1 MDSLN
6 TPRLQAGLG
15 RVKEVYREGDNI
27 STLLLARVVNV
38 NHKYNT
44 VDVETIGTF
53 SGDTLAGSTEADG
66 RFSAKLPIQFGGTNY
81 KGKAYGQ
88 TMPVEN
94 GNMVLIGFI
103 NGRKKAP
110 IVLSIYAD
118 EETATKLNQAQMNSS
133 SSDSDAVK
141 ANTNQAYTLHPS
153 LTYENID
160 GLGNRTVSFTGK
172 SFLVMSQEDKRV
184 ANLSDSMYGV
194 LYESQRSS
202 YYSDGE
208 IIEPISEKAPIVLYK
223 HQGIKTDSGAV
234 DNHVFMAFVDRDGTM
249 RLSETEKGANWKTY
263 FEMKPDKSIGM
274 YQMTDSSTAGMGRE
288 GSHIA
293 ITEEGI
299 VSLRSGDNL
308 WELKDSRILNNGK
321 DAVAQALEEEM
332 RAVNKVL
339 DLVRKANDLDR
350 WYNKFPKMIDDFV
363 EANGKD
369 DPRLGY
375 SNRLEIQEYYSDIQ
389 ENKDTYLMYAKQ
401 YSVSSTDF
409 ENAFKSLQAYV
420 DSKSFFGNTP
430 YIQIIPSETKEKFM
444 TAFKKCSEMLYKII
458 DKGTQN
464 MSGYQLGI
472 YDVHAGIR
480 QTEKDVELYAGDFRV
495 LEDRVVSNEASLKI
509 QADKIEQKVSK
520 VEIPNLIKENVRIGG
535 ANYFYDKQV
544 VSLGLS
550 TESNK
555 VIEGDQYLGWFLA
568 VKPEDVLSIQRWS
581 TPNNQFSYVFTKDVP
596 QKGIEYFGGNFNT
609 LDANKLKYEG
619 IKVPEEA
626 QFFFLYLSSNAYK
639 ETLPKIKVEFGNV
652 ATDYTEPDVATK
664 EEMRLVK
671 ESVGDLVVKADEV
684 TASVETV
691 IKGLGENSEI
701 LSRTVAN
708 VSVLEGQVEAKV
720 DSDGV
725 INAINLD
732 KTGAKIDVQ
741 HVDIVIG
748 GENLLDDTEKEVGGS
763 ENPLM
768 RDNWDIAPAIREYG
782 YKRPYTISFVAKTR
796 TNSRIMVSTT
806 GDAFGIGSKVV
817 ETSNERQTFSYV
829 FYPEPLAN
837 KDTGKSILTFVGDG
851 PDVYPVVSYVSFKLG
866 NVDVTWTP
874 SANDRAKETLTVIQ
888 DETTKTVG
896 NALEQL
902 NRSPIN
908 LFRGFPY
915 NQKLNVRTNN
925 EQRYT
930 YPFAEKGALIKVEP
944 HTTYSFS
951 WDYNYFSSN
960 YGEDKLMVSVGSASE
975 TVPFKDYYFTNRLK
989 DKELTFEVINVDPDY
1004 PYFGIRFSEV
1014 NNAVDTTNVDYFSL
1028 MLTKSN
1034 KPLDWAPNPND
1045 LSDLA
1050 KQAEVD
1056 IDRALAT
1063 LDDIAKDGK
1072 LTPGEK
1078 KIVAKEW
1085 ATIQGEYP
1093 NIKNQAVKYAY
1104 NVAQLQTVYGN
1115 LDTYLT
1121 PLLADMTATTN
1132 VEPTEFHNKFKDYYT
1147 MKLNILNGVSN
1158 QLNGK
1163 LSDVSAAAEEAQRD
1177 ADAANKELADISSD
1191 NKLTPAEKLVLK
1203 KDWDTIVNE
1212 FPNLYAQ
1219 GALYTV
1225 SVSELKNAYD
1235 VLYAM
1240 VPPLLKDMNATT
1252 DIDGETFR
1260 HNFVVYYGRKVSFL
1274 NTIYG
1279 SLQTNINDQINK
1291 TNQAITRVNGE
1302 IDDMAKDG
1310 KLTPV
1315 EKKLLQKEYKLI
1327 IDEQSELK
1335 KQLAQYNVDYS
1346 KVQTTLTA
1354 LSTYVDP
1361 FFTVMDQTSNV
1372 DGTKLK
1378 KVFNDYYNAKLTSL
1392 NAVANTINGYVTAAY
1407 NLADKAQ
1414 KAAVDAKN
1422 SADKANNSISDM
1434 ASDGKLTPV
1443 EKKNLATEWA
1453 TIQGEFAGIKAQG
1466 TQYGVAL
1473 GNYQN
1478 AYATLSSYVPDLL
1491 SDMSATSDI
1500 DPTTFRTNF
1509 KLYYNYKVD
1518 VTARVADV
1526 IQGNLN
1532 ATNGLLAQAQ
1542 TDATNAKNQAGIA
1555 NSAIADMA
1563 NDGKL
1568 TPVEK
1573 KRVAAEWEAIQS
1585 ELPLLKAQAG
1595 RYAVSVTTYQAKY
1608 DALNT
1613 YITPLLQNM
1622 TATSTITA
1630 SAFKSTFKGYY
1641 DAKVTLMNSISD
1653 VIKGDVTAVNNELA
1667 TAKKQVDASEAL
1679 LADMAKSGKLTPVE
1693 KKTVSKEWEAIKSEL
1708 ATLKTQATR
1717 YGVSSANYQTQYTNL
1732 NSYVTPL
1739 LSDLTTTSDVD
1750 AVTLKTNFK
1759 NYYDAKLVLLNE
1771 VSNAIQTNVGTVDN
1785 KVDRLGQYV
1794 AYAWSADGKD
1804 RFTRT
1809 FTPNL
1814 LVDNTSFN
1822 IEQKAYVLDNGVK
1835 VQTRYAQIPIP
1846 KELVGKTLTFSAYI
1860 KNLDNVSTKGCSIGF
1875 ASYVNANVN
1884 VQVVDCLFVENN
1896 RVVFT
1901 GELPDG
1907 YFAILIYANTGTWN
1921 GSSNSIQVYDY
1932 KLEASSKV
1940 STYSSSLTTDYDN
1953 AVPRYIG
1960 RCIKD
1965 SNTYSE
1971 YTWEVNPDRRPWV
1984 SYANDTSGTDF
1995 SLYPYGE
2002 NLVLYSMQPNGYV
2015 FTAKA
2020 GAGTINAGSDSRG
2033 YIKLETTD
2041 SAWSGAYIAKNSL
2054 TKPPGLY
2061 SLVTVSYV
2069 MRIEKGELANVN
2081 ISLENATLIKQSAT
2095 SLSDGWVY
2103 YQKTFRN
2110 TALNGALVFYCKG
2123 PSTLYI
2129 YNLKAE
2135 YGNIATPWTPNSKDR
2150 GTLAT
2155 LPKYIGTA
2163 VLPYT
2168 DYTMY
2173 KWASNPD
2180 YVKAQ
2185 AEISTNDIA
2194 DMAKDNKLTPVEKKR
2209 LKKEQ
2214 TDITAEFAKLKAQ
2227 GAKYGVPVTN
2237 IQSKYDALNNF
2248 INPLLSKMEETSD
2261 IDGGTLRSVFSQ
2273 YYAEA
2278 TNTSQLV
2285 ADAIQKNVETADNTA
2300 NTAKSNADTANRAI
2314 SDMAND
2320 NLVTPIEKQ
2329 TLADIWDRMKRE
2341 YPSMIAQAGKYGLT
2355 NEQTAYS
2362 NAYNALNTYLNTT
2375 TKIFSSMSSNTS
2387 VDGAKLQD
2395 LVNTYY
2401 VTQLAITNR
2410 VSDIIQGNLDNI
2422 QVGSRNYLYGTYTG
2436 KSINSTNA
2444 TGYVVFD
2451 PYSTHNSVPLTQTG
2465 LAPGDTVTVS
2475 FNYKLASYNN
2485 SPIVKG
2491 QVRAEFMGSTYLGQ
2505 VRDVTSLSETGRFEM
2520 TATLNATTAQAT
2532 KIRIRLDNTVAIFS
2546 VSDMKLEKG
2555 NKATDWMYS
2564 PEDIADGIAN
2574 AKKSGDDANNLL
2586 DTILKDS
2593 TINPSEKRSLQTE
2606 WQTIQAELP
2615 TLKSQGSM
2623 YNINVTN
2630 LQSQYDALNTYL
2642 NTTIKVFSNMS
2653 VSTTNIN
2660 VTDFKNKFSNYY
2672 KAKLDVLGAIDN
2684 FLKNNVDSMGQFI
2697 AYAWSADGKD
2707 RFRRTPRNPNLLLQS
2722 VPDGVH
2728 TLTDSDFW
2736 GFVNGWP
2743 ATNSVL
2749 TIGTHPFYN
2758 KPMYI
2763 LRNSSSGESFIM
2775 SKRVKV
2781 KPNTKY
2787 YLSLQGFNNS
2797 LIKDVDLYFLGSYTE
2812 GNSRGYNIVH
2822 NVGTRKLSASGLDT
2836 LGGVFTTGDKEVEG
2850 YVRIDNNGTTQVGS
2864 NAELYVVNMLLVEYD
2879 GDNAYRASLSEDYD
2893 NLVPQ
2898 YIGHSIKDS
2907 NKAEDYTWEV
2917 NSDRRPWIA
2926 YANDEYGKDF
2936 SLLPFGQNILK
2947 NSAKRVTYTG
2957 NTYAIPYNFSLLKN
2971 YIGQY
2976 VSISVDIDASSSTY
2990 DVRLQVW
2997 IKEGGSFYTD
3007 NPSQGNGVV
3016 AAGKS
3021 GRLKL
3026 SGYIPTNATDGN
3038 IAMSFI
3044 GAGGDKPNSTFI
3056 YSNLKFEVSSM
3067 CTPWT
3072 PNVEEVEDDGNSY
3085 SSLDTIPKYI
3095 GVAPL
3100 PYTDFSKFKWDL
3112 NSEYVQAQSNK
3123 ATNDVKDDMDGQFST
3138 IQGDLSALGT
3148 SDEALADQLGKL
3160 EGRFTTFT
3168 TGTGQGTFS
3177 STVNDLEGRL
3187 TGMQTTLDDKTY
3199 KLNFYDRHFIVGY
3212 EGILFDG
3219 GNSSTKMLLTESGLY
3234 FGKGYKVTEY
3244 QKDANGNIKDTG
3256 IKPPAAGELE
3266 NMAVAYFSNENFFI
3280 KRGAILSDLQIG
3292 AYKFVAEDNNSLFI
3306 NFVGEIK

>member
-1 MDSLN
+1 MKTLKGVKFLDSLN

-118 EETATKLNQAQMNSS
+118 EATAVKLNQAQMNSS

-208 IIEPISEKAPIVLYK
+208 LIEPISEKAPIVLYK

-263 FEMKPDKSIGM
+263 FEMRPDKSIGM
-274 YQMTDSSTAGMGRE
+274 YQMTDSSTAGMGKE

-321 DAVAQALEEEM
+321 DAVAQALEAEM
-332 RAVNKVL
+332 HAVNKVL

-350 WYNKFPKMIDDFV
+350 WYSKFPKMIDDFV
-363 EANGKD
+363 EANGKE

-375 SNRLEIQEYYSDIQ
+375 SNRLEIQEYYTDLQ

-495 LEDRVVSNEASLKI
+495 LEDRVVSNEASLKV

-550 TESNK
+550 TESKK
-555 VIEGDQYLGWFLA
+555 VIDGDQYLGWFLT
-568 VKPEDVLSIQRWS
+568 VKPGDVLSIQRWS

-596 QKGIEYFGGNFNT
+596 QKGMEYFGGNFNT
-609 LDANKLKYEG
+609 LEANKLKYEG
-619 IKVPEEA
+619 IEVPEEA

-671 ESVGDLVVKADEV
+671 ESVGDLVVKSDEI

-708 VSVLEGQVEAKV
+708 VSVLEGQIEAKV

-768 RDNWDIAPAIREYG
+768 RYNWDIAPAIREYG

-796 TNSRIMVSTT
+796 TNSRIMLSTT
-806 GDAFGIGSKVV
+806 GDAFGIGSKVF
-817 ETSNERQTFSYV
+817 ETSSERQTFSYV

-837 KDTGKSILTFVGDG
+837 KATGKSILTFVGDG

-866 NVDVTWTP
+866 NVDVAWTP
-874 SANDRAKETLTVIQ
+874 SANDRAKESLTVIQ
-888 DETTKTVG
+888 NEASKTVG

-930 YPFAEKGALIKVEP
+930 YPFAEKGTLIKVEP

-951 WDYNYFSSN
+951 WDYNYFSST
-960 YGEDKLMVSVGSASE
+960 YGEEKLMVSVGSASE

-989 DKELTFEVINVDPDY
+989 DKEMTFEVINVDPEY

-1104 NVAQLQTVYGN
+1104 NVAQLQTIYGN

-1163 LSDVSAAAEEAQRD
+1163 LSDVAGAAEEAQRD

-1225 SVSELKNAYD
+1225 SVSELKSAYD

-1291 TNQAITRVNGE
+1291 TNQSITRVNNA

-1346 KVQTTLTA
+1346 KVQTALTA

-1378 KVFNDYYNAKLTSL
+1378 QVFNDYYNAKLTAL

-1422 SADKANNSISDM
+1422 SADKANSSISDM

-1443 EKKNLATEWA
+1443 EKKKLATEWA

-1500 DPTTFRTNF
+1500 DPTMFRTNF

-1641 DAKVTLMNSISD
+1641 DAKVTLMNNISD

-1667 TAKKQVDASEAL
+1667 TAKKQVEAANKSLDDLLNVNNLTPAFKASTSKEIDGFKAEFLTIKAQAAKYSVSMTNYQNAYDSLISYITPLLEDMTVTTPIDITTYSTKFKDYINARADVLNRVSDTINSAVTTVNSELTKTNGQVTNLNTSLADMVSDGKLTAVEKKSVSKEWETIKSELSTVKAQGAKYGVNVTNYQNMYNTLSSYITPILSSLTTTSTIDPTTFKNNFKNYYDAKLVVLNSTSDAIKADVVTVNTALENAKKQVDASEAL

-1732 NSYVTPL
+1732 SNYVTPL
-1739 LSDLTTTSDVD
+1739 LADLTTTSDVN

-1759 NYYDAKLVLLNE
+1759 NYYDAKLALLNE
-1771 VSNAIQTNVGTVDN
+1771 VSNAIQ
-1785 KVDRLGQYV
+1785 
-1794 AYAWSADGKD
+1794 S
-1804 RFTRT
+1804 
-1809 FTPNL
+1809 
-1814 LVDNTSFN
+1814 
-1822 IEQKAYVLDNGVK
+1822 
-1835 VQTRYAQIPIP
+1835 
-1846 KELVGKTLTFSAYI
+1846 
-1860 KNLDNVSTKGCSIGF
+1860 
-1875 ASYVNANVN
+1875 
-1884 VQVVDCLFVENN
+1884 
-1896 RVVFT
+1896 
-1901 GELPDG
+1901 
-1907 YFAILIYANTGTWN
+1907 
-1921 GSSNSIQVYDY
+1921 
-1932 KLEASSKV
+1932 
-1940 STYSSSLTTDYDN
+1940 
-1953 AVPRYIG
+1953 
-1960 RCIKD
+1960 
-1965 SNTYSE
+1965 
-1971 YTWEVNPDRRPWV
+1971 
-1984 SYANDTSGTDF
+1984 
-1995 SLYPYGE
+1995 
-2002 NLVLYSMQPNGYV
+2002 
-2015 FTAKA
+2015 
-2020 GAGTINAGSDSRG
+2020 
-2033 YIKLETTD
+2033 
-2041 SAWSGAYIAKNSL
+2041 
-2054 TKPPGLY
+2054 
-2061 SLVTVSYV
+2061 
-2069 MRIEKGELANVN
+2069 
-2081 ISLENATLIKQSAT
+2081 
-2095 SLSDGWVY
+2095 
-2103 YQKTFRN
+2103 
-2110 TALNGALVFYCKG
+2110 
-2123 PSTLYI
+2123 
-2129 YNLKAE
+2129 
-2135 YGNIATPWTPNSKDR
+2135 
-2150 GTLAT
+2150 
-2155 LPKYIGTA
+2155 
-2163 VLPYT
+2163 
-2168 DYTMY
+2168 
-2173 KWASNPD
+2173 
-2180 YVKAQ
+2180 
-2185 AEISTNDIA
+2185 
-2194 DMAKDNKLTPVEKKR
+2194 
-2209 LKKEQ
+2209 
-2214 TDITAEFAKLKAQ
+2214 
-2227 GAKYGVPVTN
+2227 
-2237 IQSKYDALNNF
+2237 
-2248 INPLLSKMEETSD
+2248 
-2261 IDGGTLRSVFSQ
+2261 
-2273 YYAEA
+2273 
-2278 TNTSQLV
+2278 
-2285 ADAIQKNVETADNTA
+2285 NVETADNTA
-2300 NTAKSNADTANRAI
+2300 NTAKSNAETANRAI

-2329 TLADIWDRMKRE
+2329 TIADIWDRMKRE
-2341 YPSMIAQAGKYGLT
+2341 YPSMIAQAGKYGL
-2355 NEQTAYS
+2355 NSEQTAYS

-2375 TKIFSSMSSNTS
+2375 TKMFSSMSSNTS

-2410 VSDIIQGNLDNI
+2410 VSDIIQGNIDNI
-2422 QVGSRNYLYGTYTG
+2422 KVGSRNYLFGTAIG
-2436 KSINSTNA
+2436 KSIDANVASSYT
-2444 TGYVVFD
+2444 VMD
-2451 PYSTHNSVPLTQTG
+2451 PYGTFDNRQLGQVG
-2465 LAPGDTVTVS
+2465 LAPGDTITIS
-2475 FNYKLASYNN
+2475 ADYKLSSYNN
-2485 SPIVKG
+2485 SAIVAGTYKLEFIKNG
-2491 QVRAEFMGSTYLGQ
+2491 SSISGIGVTTKLETSGRIEVTAILNSTTIQADKVRF
-2505 VRDVTSLSETGRFEM
+2505 
-2520 TATLNATTAQAT
+2520 
-2532 KIRIRLDNTVAIFS
+2532 RIDNTVAVFS
-2546 VSDMKLEKG
+2546 VSNMKLEKG

-2564 PEDIADGIAN
+2564 PEDIANGIAN
-2574 AKKSGDDANNLL
+2574 AKKSGDDANKLL
-2586 DTILKDS
+2586 DIVLKDS

-2606 WQTIQAELP
+2606 WQTIQTELP
-2615 TLKSQGSM
+2615 TLKSQASA
-2623 YNINVTN
+2623 YNINVST
-2630 LQSQYDALNTYL
+2630 LQTQYDSLNTYL
-2642 NTTIKVFSNMS
+2642 NSTIKVFSDMS
-2653 VSTTNIN
+2653 ASTTNIN
-2660 VTDFKNKFSNYY
+2660 VSDFKSKFSNYY
-2672 KAKLDVLGAIDN
+2672 KAKLDILNAIDN
-2684 FLKNNVDSMGQFI
+2684 FLKNNVDSLGQFT
-2697 AYAWSADGKD
+2697 AYAWSPDGKD
-2707 RFRRTPRNPNLLLQS
+2707 RFTKVTYGQNLIDPTKISVAGNPKWSYNGELNRYA
-2722 VPDGVH
+2722 VN
-2728 TLTDSDFW
+2728 DS
-2736 GFVNGWP
+2736 
-2743 ATNSVL
+2743 
-2749 TIGTHPFYN
+2749 Y
-2758 KPMYI
+2758 K
-2763 LRNSSSGESFIM
+2763 SS
-2775 SKRVKV
+2775 
-2781 KPNTKY
+2781 TY
-2787 YLSLQGFNNS
+2787 
-2797 LIKDVDLYFLGSYTE
+2797 
-2812 GNSRGYNIVH
+2812 
-2822 NVGTRKLSASGLDT
+2822 
-2836 LGGVFTTGDKEVEG
+2836 
-2850 YVRIDNNGTTQVGS
+2850 
-2864 NAELYVVNMLLVEYD
+2864 AELYIPLTNITGSTVTVSFDADIYTQTNTVIYAAIGSFSNTTGRVSDANLSLDTYGKVGKRYSRAISITSLTKSDYYALQIKAYFGGSATNDVVASVNAVITNVKVEEGTVSNPQYTPPI
-2879 GDNAYRASLSEDYD
+2879 LTDYD
-2893 NLVPQ
+2893 NAIPR
-2898 YIGHSIKDS
+2898 YIGRGAKDYNS
-2907 NKAEDYTWEV
+2907 YNDYSWEV
-2917 NSDRRPWIA
+2917 NPERRPWTA
-2926 YANDEYGKDF
+2926 YAQDEYGKDF
-2936 SLLPFGQNILK
+2936 SLYPYGENLVADSMKPNGYIF
-2947 NSAKRVTYTG
+2947 SAKAGEGTINAGSDYRG
-2957 NTYAIPYNFSLLKN
+2957 
-2971 YIGQY
+2971 Y
-2976 VSISVDIDASSSTY
+2976 VKLETSDASWSGAYISKSKLTTVPSVHDLVTVSY
-2990 DVRLQVW
+2990 VMRIDTGSEDNTNITLEKSALVSQKRTELPGRWIYYEKTFRNDDVTGGLVFYFKGASVAYIYN
-2997 IKEGGSFYTD
+2997 IKVELGGR
-3007 NPSQGNGVV
+3007 
-3016 AAGKS
+3016 A
-3021 GRLKL
+3021 
-3026 SGYIPTNATDGN
+3026 
-3038 IAMSFI
+3038 
-3044 GAGGDKPNSTFI
+3044 
-3056 YSNLKFEVSSM
+3056 
-3067 CTPWT
+3067 TPWT
-3072 PNVEEVEDDGNSY
+3072 PSPKDVADENSAFTA
-3085 SSLDTIPKYI
+3085 LDTVPKYV
-3095 GVAPL
+3095 GTAPL
-3100 PYTDFSKFKWDL
+3100 PYNDFSKFTWDL
-3112 NSEYVQAQSNK
+3112 NPAYVQAQSDK
-3123 ATNDVKDDMDGQFST
+3123 ATNDVKDDMNGQIGT
-3138 IQGDLSALGT
+3138 MQGDLSALGT
-3148 SDEALADQLGKL
+3148 STDELNSQLADLNS
-3160 EGRFTTFT
+3160 RFSTFT
-3168 TGTGQGTFS
+3168 TGTAQGTFNQAIGS
-3177 STVNDLEGRL
+3177 LENRL
-3187 TGMQTTLDDKTY
+3187 TGVETTLDDKSF

-3244 QKDANGNIKDTG
+3244 QKDGNGNIKDIGVTLP
-3256 IKPPAAGELE
+3256 KPGDLE
-3266 NMAVAYFSNENFFI
+3266 NQAVAYFSNENFYI
-3280 KRGAILSDLQIG
+3280 KRGAIVSDLQIG
-3292 AYKFVAEDNNSLFI
+3292 RHKFTAQGDNLFL
-3306 NFVGEIK
+3306 NYVGEIN